1 MSISEISRGEQ
12 MYALAKRLWRHPR
25 SITGEGVRASL
36 AELSE
41 AVGGLVFHEVATG
54 TQVGD
59 WVVPNE
65 WNLRRARLIGPDG
78 TTICDTSENNLHVLN
93 YSLPFNGKISLEEL
107 QSHIYS
113 LPEQPD
119 AIPYVTSYYE
129 PRWGFSMSHTVRQ
142 SLQDGEYLV
151 QIDASL
157 APGSLTYA
165 DLILPG
171 ENECEILISTYVCHP
186 QMANNELSGPVV
198 TAELIKYLKA
208 LPNRQYTYRFVF
220 APETIGA
227 ITYIHRNH
235 QLLKDRVKAGFVV
248 TCVGDD
254 RAHSL
259 LPTRNGDHHIDVIAR
274 HVLSQIEPMYKEY
287 PWASRGSDER
297 QYSAPLV
304 GIPMVSVM
312 RSKYYEYSEYHTSHD
327 DLERVVSAA
336 GLAGGFEAI
345 RQALEILE
353 QDVYPT
359 ALVRGEPMLSALG
372 LYSTLGAGRY
382 SSSPQ
387 KLLDI
392 WSFCDGSLSTLDIAT
407 KLCLSFVE
415 VREVVD
421 TLLKHEL
428 VQVVPRLIQ

>member
-1 MSISEISRGEQ
+1 
-12 MYALAKRLWRHPR
+12 MYSLAKRLWGYPR
-25 SITGEGVRASL
+25 SITGDGVRASL
-36 AELSE
+36 AEISE
-41 AVGGLVFHEVATG
+41 SVGGIVIHEVATG
-54 TQVGD
+54 TRVGD
-59 WVVPNE
+59 WVIPNE
-65 WNLRRARLIGPDG
+65 WNLRRARLIGPG
-78 TTICDTSENNLHVLN
+78 GVIVCDTSENNLHVLN
-93 YSLPFNGKISLEEL
+93 YSTPFSGSIGLKEL
-107 QSHIYS
+107 QEHIYS
-113 LPEQPD
+113 LPDQPD

-129 PRWGFSMSHTVRQ
+129 PRWGLSMSHKMRQ
-142 SLQDGEYLV
+142 SLQDGEYSV
-151 QIDASL
+151 EIDTTL

-165 DLILPG
+165 DLVLPG
-171 ENECEILISTYVCHP
+171 RSQSEILISTYICHP

-208 LPNRQYTYRFVF
+208 LPNRNYTYRFVF

-227 ITYIHRNH
+227 ITYIHQNH
-235 QLLKDRVKAGFVV
+235 QLLRDRVKAGFVV

-259 LPTRNGDHHIDVIAR
+259 LPTRDGDHLLDVIAR
-274 HVLSQIEPMYKEY
+274 HVLSHIEPTYKEY
-287 PWASRGSDER
+287 PWTSRGSDER

-304 GIPMVSVM
+304 GIPMVSMM
-312 RSKYYEYSEYHTSHD
+312 RSKYWEYLEYHTSHD
-327 DLERVVSAA
+327 DLQRVVSAA

-359 ALVRGEPMLSALG
+359 ALVLGEPMLSSRG
-372 LYSTLGAGRY
+372 LYSSLGAGRY

-421 TLLKHEL
+421 TLLEHNL
-428 VQVVPRLIQ
+428 VQVISRILQ